1 MHRPR
6 VGCREGEGPLV
17 DKFRE
22 LDVAGGRGTGQNEA
36 GEVNTMLGP
45 RALEFTVGDSNH
57 RLLG

>member
-1 MHRPR
+1 M
-6 VGCREGEGPLV
+6 GQGAGEQ
-17 DKFRE
+17 
-22 LDVAGGRGTGQNEA
+22 GQNEA